1 MPKEYNKVLKYN
13 HGEKSLKH
21 RFIIYADLE
30 CLLKKISTCHNNPEI
45 SSTTKKYEHTPTGY
59 SMFTRCS
66 FYATKNKLDYY
77 RGRDCLQIICKD
89 LKEHAT
95 KIISYEKK
103 EMMPSIYKTINFIK
117 SKRFFIYAKRDLV
130 LMMIIKST
138 IKSEIIVIKLEHIE
152 ELLIVFV
159 T

>member
-1 MPKEYNKVLKYN
+1 M
-13 HGEKSLKH
+13 
-21 RFIIYADLE
+21 
-30 CLLKKISTCHNNPEI
+30 
-45 SSTTKKYEHTPTGY
+45 
-59 SMFTRCS
+59 
-66 FYATKNKLDYY
+66 
-77 RGRDCLQIICKD
+77 QQ
-89 LKEHAT
+89 